1 MEDKTIVSISY
12 SNAVVPSF
20 DSRGKPDLLAWD
32 EALDEHEDSE
42 DTLAIF
48 YDPDVLEACKPII
61 EEMYADEEKLMEQY
75 ESDYVDLNFRK
86 PPPVREEDKPTLK
99 WFWND
104 VVGDFFEYGK
114 WRDEDGNILDDAG
127 KPFDWDSDDIYN
139 QKPSLENYKIAC
151 MDYLIGDLGGAIQP
165 EDDAP
170 ASVWESEFQEA
181 AKKMMEL
188 GRKLYNP
195 YYDLEEGDE

>member
-32 EALDEHEDSE
+32 EAMDEHEDSE

-75 ESDYVDLNFRK
+75 ESDYVYLNFHK

-104 VVGDFFEYGK
+104 VVGDFFDCEK

-127 KPFDWDSDDIYN
+127 KPFDWNSDGLYN

-151 MDYLIGDLGGAIQP
+151 MDYLIGDLGGAIHP
-165 EDDAP
+165 EDAP

-181 AKKMMEL
+181 AKKMIEL

-195 YYDLEEGDE
+195 DYDLEEGDE

>member
-1 MEDKTIVSISY
+1 MTHAAMAASTPAERV
-12 SNAVVPSF
+12 
-20 DSRGKPDLLAWD
+20 
-32 EALDEHEDSE
+32 
-42 DTLAIF
+42 
-48 YDPDVLEACKPII
+48 
-61 EEMYADEEKLMEQY
+61 EEGA
-75 ESDYVDLNFRK
+75 RA
-86 PPPVREEDKPTLK
+86 PPAREEDKPTLK

-104 VVGDFFEYGK
+104 VVGEFFEYEK